1 MSDKDIN
8 PNKEIKIID
17 KNYSN
22 YKSNFTKYMRIFG
35 YQFYLINENK
45 NLKVQ
50 NQQCQPKF
58 QQRLKNKSLILPVK
72 IRRKV

>member
-1 MSDKDIN
+1 
-8 PNKEIKIID
+8 
-17 KNYSN
+17 
-22 YKSNFTKYMRIFG
+22 MRIFG

-58 QQRLKNKSLILPVK
+58 QQRLENKSLILPVK